1 MRGSGPLLRQTMRLF
16 LRNVPALAILLSLL
30 PHGVLG
36 AQDTTMGGM
45 QMGGQSRAPLG
56 ISMERMGSGTTWIP
70 DAVSVPSRH
79 FSAGPWELMLHGFA
93 FAQYI
98 SQGGPRGDDQFG
110 SLNWAMLMATRNLAG
125 GRLQA
130 RTMLSLDP
138 ATVTR
143 RGYPLLLQSGET
155 IDGEPI
161 VDRQHPHDFWME
173 LGVLYERAVSS
184 SLGISLY
191 AAPSGEPALG
201 PVAFMHRP
209 SAMDNPVAPLGHHWQ
224 DATHISFGVLT
235 AGIFGKSWK
244 LEGSAFN
251 GREPNEERWDYDRMK
266 LDSWSGRL
274 TMNPGPAWSVSLG
287 YGYLDSPEALSPE
300 ESQHRLVAAILHGK
314 PLGAEGQWSTTV
326 VYGANKT
333 SDHGRSH
340 SIGFESEAILD
351 ARNTLFMR
359 SEWAQKSA
367 HDLALDDAPYNFD
380 PHEKLPVSSVSLGYI
395 RELGRARG
403 ATLGVGAMGTA
414 NFVPSSLSDIYGSRS
429 PLGAVVFLRVR
440 PFHQSRDM
448 AGMHHHPG
456 SDR

>member
-1 MRGSGPLLRQTMRLF
+1 
-16 LRNVPALAILLSLL
+16 
-30 PHGVLG
+30 
-36 AQDTTMGGM
+36 
-45 QMGGQSRAPLG
+45 
-56 ISMERMGSGTTWIP
+56 
-70 DAVSVPSRH
+70 
-79 FSAGPWELMLHGFA
+79 
-93 FAQYI
+93 
-98 SQGGPRGDDQFG
+98 
-110 SLNWAMLMATRNLAG
+110 
-125 GRLQA
+125 
-130 RTMLSLDP
+130 
-138 ATVTR
+138 
-143 RGYPLLLQSGET
+143 
-155 IDGEPI
+155 
-161 VDRQHPHDFWME
+161 
-173 LGVLYERAVSS
+173 
-184 SLGISLY
+184 
-191 AAPSGEPALG
+191 
-201 PVAFMHRP
+201 
-209 SAMDNPVAPLGHHWQ
+209 
-224 DATHISFGVLT
+224 
-235 AGIFGKSWK
+235 
-244 LEGSAFN
+244 
-251 GREPNEERWDYDRMK
+251 
-266 LDSWSGRL
+266 
-274 TMNPGPAWSVSLG
+274 
-287 YGYLDSPEALSPE
+287 
-300 ESQHRLVAAILHGK
+300 LHGK

-380 PHEKLPVSSVSLGYI
+380 PHETLPVSSVSLGYI